1 MTYDPRPV
9 TNRAALLLGILL
21 ATTLIAPSSHAQ
33 GLKEGTTTDGRRYVA
48 GGIGIEEVAALQQQA
63 PGFSLQL
70 ITAAPSGA
78 YLAGTEVRIT
88 DASNAVV
95 LETTIDAPWLLVDL
109 PGGRYTVRAS
119 HPLGG
124 EAERRLTIA
133 EGKPQRV
140 VLNLHVPVD
149 QDPPGNLLSPGG
161 SPRVPQ

>member
-1 MTYDPRPV
+1 MTRHHRRATD
-9 TNRAALLLGILL
+9 RAALLLGILL
-21 ATTLIAPSSHAQ
+21 ATALIAPASQAQ

-88 DASNAVV
+88 DARNAVV
-95 LETTIDAPWLLVDL
+95 LATTIDAPWLLVDL

-124 EAERRLTIA
+124 EVERRLTIA

-140 VLNLHVPVD
+140 VLHFNAPVD
-149 QDPPGNLLSPGG
+149 QEPPGNLLSPGG